1 MWTELEYLSRSVA
14 AGKLSRRNFLGRALA
29 LGATASFAS
38 LLLTNAVKAAGPVRG
53 GILKA
58 GLIGKDPSLDPAL
71 AQVMTQ
77 LAFLKSWG
85 EVIVEYAPDGGIE
98 YRIAEEA
105 NASKDAKTWTLKI
118 RDGIEFHNG
127 KTVTAEDVAATLE
140 RHMNPNSKS
149 AAFSYLK
156 GVDTVKVDGKEVVIA
171 LKEPNADL
179 PYLLADYHLVVQPN
193 GGKDDPNAG
202 IGAGP
207 YKVTVNE
214 PGVRFGGE
222 RFANYWQ
229 PDKMGF
235 ADQIEILAIGDTTP
249 RMAALQS
256 GQVHMVNGIDPKIV
270 DRIKQVPGITVRE
283 TAGPT
288 HFVFDM
294 ACDKAPY
301 DNVDLRMALKLA
313 IDREAILEKVLL
325 GHGSLGN
332 DFPINASYP
341 LFTEIEQRKYDP
353 DQAKFYYKKSGHEGP
368 LVFRVSDVAF
378 TGAVDAGQLFQYS
391 AAKAGI
397 NIEVKREPADSYFAE
412 VVGKQPFF
420 ADNWGGRS
428 TQDLMYSVAYAS
440 TAAWNFSNFRNE
452 KFDSLLVAARGEFD
466 QAKRKQM
473 YYDMAVIL
481 RDEGGII
488 MPAFMHVLDGTGPNV
503 GGWIDDPHQQLMN
516 GYGLAKCWLT
526 A

>member
-1 MWTELEYLSRSVA
+1 LSSELEYLGRLAA
-14 AGKLSRRNFLGRALA
+14 AGKLSRRDFLGRAVA
-29 LGATASFAS
+29 LGVGTGFAN
-38 LLLTNAVKAAGPVRG
+38 LLLTNAVQAAGPVRG

-58 GLIGKDPSLDPAL
+58 GLIGKNPSLDPAL

-77 LAFLKSWG
+77 LAFMKSWG
-85 EVIVEYAPDGGIE
+85 EVIV
-98 YRIAEEA
+98 AEEVNPSA
-105 NASKDAKTWTLKI
+105 DAKTWTLKI

-127 KTVTAEDVAATLE
+127 KTVTAADVAATIE
-140 RHMNPNSKS
+140 RHMNPESKS
-149 AAFSYLK
+149 AAYAYLK
-156 GVDTVKVDGKEVVIA
+156 DIESVRVDGREVILTLTA
-171 LKEPNADL
+171 PNADL

-229 PDKMGF
+229 PEKMGF
-235 ADQIEILAIGDTTP
+235 ADQIEILALGDTTA

-256 GQVHMVNGIDPKIV
+256 GQVHMVNAIDPKIV
-270 DRIKQVPGITVRE
+270 DRMKQVPRVVVRE
-283 TAGPT
+283 TVGPT
-288 HFVFDM
+288 HFVFNM
-294 ACDKAPY
+294 ACDTAPF
-301 DNVDLRMALKLA
+301 DNNDLRMALKLA
-313 IDREAILEKVLL
+313 IDRQAILDKVLL

-332 DFPINASYP
+332 DFPINSTYP
-341 LFTEIEQRKYDP
+341 LFPDIEQRQYDP
-353 DQAKFYYKKSGHEGP
+353 DQANFYYKKSGHEGP
-368 LVFRVSDVAF
+368 IAFHVSDVAF
-378 TGAVDAGQLFQYS
+378 TGAVDAGQLLQFS

-397 NIEVKREPADSYFAE
+397 TIDVKREPADSYFSE
-412 VVGKQPFF
+412 VVGKKPFS

-452 KFDSLLVAARGEFD
+452 KFDNLLVAARGEFD
-466 QAKRKQM
+466 QAKRKQQ
-473 YYDMAVIL
+473 YQDMAVIL

-488 MPAFMHVLDGTGPNV
+488 LPTFMNVLDGTTTNV